1 MSMNTA
7 IGAQPGESVRRTS
20 WQLYGRA
27 GRKGVWAALL
37 IAFGIAVAAKGGP
50 AVGLLLAGCGVL
62 VATRA
67 YRLQGTASRYK
78 LGAEAEER
86 VGALLEQLLG
96 EGWLIEHDVAKRGG
110 GNIDHVVHSPSVTFT
125 IDTKRSAWHGPDLG
139 QAHRHVAWAAT
150 HYGARR
156 LIVPV
161 ICVQRSNRGVEV
173 IDGVYVIGA
182 GKLLAFLHERG

>member
-1 MSMNTA
+1 MSTNTA
-7 IGAQPGESVRRTS
+7 IGARPGESVRHTS
-20 WQLYGRA
+20 SQLYLRA
-27 GRKGVWAALL
+27 GRRGVWALL
-37 IAFGIAVAAKGGP
+37 LVIFGIAVAARGGP
-50 AVGLLLAGCGVL
+50 AVGLLLAGCGVW
-62 VATRA
+62 VAIRA
-67 YRLQGTASRYK
+67 YRLQGAASRYK

-86 VGALLEQLLG
+86 VGALLERLSS
-96 EGWLIEHDVAKRGG
+96 EGWLVEHDVAKRGG
-110 GNIDHVVHSPSVTFT
+110 GNVDHVVHSPSVTFT

-161 ICVQRSNRGVEV
+161 ICVQRSSRGAEA